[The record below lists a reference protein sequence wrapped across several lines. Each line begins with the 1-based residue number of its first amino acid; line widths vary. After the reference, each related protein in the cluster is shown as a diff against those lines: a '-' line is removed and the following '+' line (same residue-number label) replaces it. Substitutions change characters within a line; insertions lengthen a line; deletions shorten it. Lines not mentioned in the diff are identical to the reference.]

1 VAIPVILNIIRREN
15 VATARPNDPV
25 KSNHGLQ
32 MSCRP
37 AHADPSRDRI
47 GKALKKITD
56 LAKMSTKPL
65 PGCRHPSRSQRPSN
79 AA

>member
-25 KSNHGLQ
+25 KSDHGLQ
-32 MSCRP
+32 MPCRACSFICIAR
-37 AHADPSRDRI
+37 AHRQGDE
-47 GKALKKITD
+47 KITD
-56 LAKMSTKPL
+56 LAKISTKRL
-65 PGCRHPSRSQRPSN
+65 PGCRRGWRVQQPSN